1 LLTLKNVSAYYG
13 GIQALKGISLDAEE
27 GSITTLVGAN
37 GAGKSTT
44 LCSISG
50 LVPITEGEIT
60 YNGSK
65 INGTSPQKIVKLGI
79 AQVPER
85 RGVFPRMSV
94 YDNLMS
100 GAYIRNDRDGIAKD
114 LDKVYQYF
122 PILKEKRTQMGK
134 DLSGVQQQMLAIGR
148 ALMSA
153 PKFLLL
159 DEPSLG
165 LAPLVVEE
173 LFRTIE
179 EFAKSGYGVLLVEQ
193 NVSLALAVAKRAY
206 VMELGNI
213 VLQGDPKDLR
223 NNEYVRKAYLGI

>member
-134 DLSGVQQQMLAIGR
+134 DLSGGQQQMLAIGR